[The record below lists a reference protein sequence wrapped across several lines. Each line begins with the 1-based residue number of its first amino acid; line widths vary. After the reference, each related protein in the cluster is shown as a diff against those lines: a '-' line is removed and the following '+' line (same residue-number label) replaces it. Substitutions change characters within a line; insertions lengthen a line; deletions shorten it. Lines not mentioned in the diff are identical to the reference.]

1 MALENN
7 RSESVDILNRKT
19 GDLVTQYSGPGD
31 RVVNITQSSVVRIN
45 ASPESVNYYQRQGD
59 DLIVHMRDGSTVRYQ
74 NFFHLDAEG
83 LHSELIFEDQ
93 YGTHHAVFPFATE
106 AGPAAAEAVVPVMAD
121 TSLGTLI
128 GGEGLSTAAI
138 LGGLAAVA
146 GIAGV
151 AIAAS
156 GGGGGG
162 GGGSD
167 NDNGNGG
174 GNGNGDGDGGSGGGE
189 DGGTGGGDGTNP
201 GGGDD
206 GTNPGGDDDGTNP
219 GGGDDGTNPG
229 SGDDGTNPGGGDDGT
244 NPGGETP
251 APSTLIVAP
260 LAEDNVINLI
270 ESTTDQILSGST
282 DASNA
287 GRTITVT
294 LGINSWNAVIA
305 ADGSW
310 TVIIPGG
317 VLQALPQGEINLNVS
332 FVDSNGNTVAEDI
345 ALTVDTIPPELELAE
360 FSPGNVL
367 DQAQI
372 DSGKLISG
380 FSSPEDAGQTVTIM
394 LGNNQ
399 FQAIIAEDG
408 SWSALIPS
416 EILQTLQEEQVYT
429 LEISVTDLAGNT
441 ATAEQSFIVNTTDP
455 IIQLDPF
462 TGDNQINGAE
472 IALNQIL
479 TGWTANI
486 EPGQLVAVTLG
497 AHAYFTR
504 VAGDGSFQVTVPAG
518 DLQALAPPVETI
530 IVQCQNNDGTLL
542 AQTTETLVIDLSQD
556 AIAIAI
562 LSTDDYL
569 NAAESTQPLE
579 VRGVTTVTGP
589 GVAVTVNFN
598 GKDYAALVDGAGN
611 WSAVIPPED
620 LALLPDGVT
629 PVTATVTY
637 GIESASDARDLN
649 VAVNYLPKP
658 TLETPFGDGFLNAQE
673 ITTNQTLS
681 GSTGITGTGQQVTVQ
696 LGDKSYIAI
705 VDVDG
710 RWSLEVP
717 AADLQSLREGTVSL
731 NVNAIDAA
739 GNSATLA
746 SNAIV
751 DVTPPILSLLPF
763 SGDGKLSAAELSAA
777 QTLSGITTPEQNGRE
792 VVVDINN
799 QRFTTTVNSDG
810 TWSVALPAGSLSS
823 LIAGNTNYTVTLTDS
838 AGNSQQA
845 IGTVAVKTAQ
855 PLLSVDP
862 FTANN
867 ALSAAEVKTDQWL
880 TGSTD
885 NVEAGSKIVVV
896 LGNQEFTTQVD
907 ADGNWRIQMTA
918 ADLQKLADG
927 TNTLQVS
934 VTDAFGQSAS
944 QQHSFVVDKSLSAV
958 AISIIADDDY
968 LNQAEST
975 EDLVVRGTS
984 AGLPAG
990 TPIEVSFGG
999 TLFNTTIAPDGS
1011 WSITVGAEVLA
1022 DLSDGELTITATA
1035 TSPDNIPVSDTHQL
1049 NVLVENLPLPT
1060 LDAPFGDGI
1069 LNLAERGQSH
1079 EITGSTGITG
1089 GGQQVEITLNG
1100 NTYRGQVAADGTW
1113 SVSLPAGALTGLT
1126 DAASPVALVVTVTD
1140 AAGNVV
1146 PINES
1151 FTVDVTPPTVT
1162 VLPFTGDDILNV
1174 AEAGVQQTLSGFA
1187 PGAEGGQPVTIV
1199 INGVTYQTIT
1209 GSLGGW
1215 ELPIPAQDLQALP
1228 SGPIAVT
1235 VTATDGA
1242 GNATTITH
1250 LITVDTDPQQQ
1261 PRVVIDPVTTNNI
1274 LDAGEVL
1281 ADVTITG
1288 YTLNVEAG
1296 REVTVTINGESWTG
1310 FVDAAG
1316 RWSVAVPQ
1324 AAIGAL
1330 ADGEQTLT
1338 VTVTD
1343 AAGNAASADR
1353 TFTVNLDTSSLTLD
1367 PITGDNILGVADLAD
1382 GFTITGNSVNLTEG
1396 TVLTVTLNGKQYPA
1410 TVTAGGTWS
1419 ALVPQADAAALAD
1432 GTATLTVSGIDAD
1445 GNPIS
1450 TAHSFNVLTHQTPEP
1465 TLNTP
1470 FTDGIVSGSELSGG
1484 ALSGTTGVNG
1494 AGQTVTVTLGTATLT
1509 ATVDANGNWSVAVPG
1524 TALADLAEGPNAL
1537 VVTATDA
1544 AGNSNTLESSLQ
1556 VDTTPPTLTIAP
1568 IAGDNIVNIAEAKQ
1582 EIVIS
1587 GTAGPFDPERAQY
1600 VIVDLN
1606 GQKYSALIQ
1615 EGNIWSATI
1624 PANALSNL
1632 PDGPV
1637 TVTVTASDAVGNSTT
1652 ETATLTLNTD
1662 PLSAPTLTLDPV
1674 SGDDYINATE
1684 AQDLVTLSGT
1694 TTFVETGR
1702 EVVLTLNGVEYRAP
1716 VLADGSWTV
1725 DVLATDL
1732 ALVADGPQVITA
1744 TVTDTAGNPA
1754 STTRTVNFIA
1764 SPDNQPSLT
1773 VDVVAGDDVIN
1784 AQEQDLPLI
1793 VTGGSRNLPQGTLVN
1808 ITLGDGNYTATIGPD
1823 GKWQAT
1829 IQPAD
1834 LQALADQGYNL
1845 VVTALDPALNEATI
1859 SYPITVDTSGPDVI
1873 INETGFYLDGRLNLA
1888 EAGADQL
1895 LTGTTAAG
1903 STVSLTLNGNTITTQ
1918 AGIDGSWQ
1926 LTLPSQDLKALDQ
1939 GPNALE
1945 VVVTDPQG
1953 NETREPLP
1961 LDVGTVLPTL
1971 TLNAVF
1977 DDNLVNID
1985 EADAGGEITGT
1996 ATGLADGTEV
2006 AIYLGETQLGTGI
2019 VTGGVWSVTIDTGE
2033 FNNFASG
2040 QYVLTAEAVDA
2051 YGNPASTSANIEL
2064 LLTELQAT
2072 LPDELFTDGYLNQA
2086 EASVGQTL
2094 TGTTGISGSGQSV
2107 VVNIEG
2113 LAPIAGTVDDQGNW
2127 TVQLPADLLQNLVD
2141 GAYDVTVTVTDK
2153 AGNTNTS
2160 PVETFEV
2167 RTDALPVPT
2176 LTPPFTDGTL
2186 NSDEADAGGALGG
2199 TTGLAA
2205 EDIAQVTVSINNG
2218 PAQIATVNP
2227 DGSWTLPLTPEQ
2239 LNALPDGTLPVTVVV
2254 TDVAG
2259 NTSPGNSSFGVVIN
2273 TVPVAT
2279 FMTPFGDGV
2288 LNYAETQTP
2297 QVIRGSTGVTGA
2309 GQTVTLTFNGEDYL
2323 GTVNERGEWSV
2334 TLPTTAFA
2342 GLATGTT
2349 PTMTVEVTD
2358 AALNSDT
2365 ADLTYQV
2372 QTALPTPAITSLFG
2386 DDDFLNIAEAA
2397 GPLTLTGTTGVTG
2410 PNQYVTVTIDVDGA
2424 RYVATVTPEGTWSVP
2439 LPAGA
2444 LQSLENGPH
2453 SITVI
2458 AQDQYGNQTP
2468 LDVPFTAALTPPTVT
2483 INTPIF
2489 TDGYVN
2495 VAESDGTTQL
2505 SGALTTGV
2513 PEDTTVIV
2521 TIGGVPFTA
2530 DVSGNSWTLN
2540 LGPNSLDG
2548 VPNGPQSVVVT
2559 ITDGADNTGSTTV
2572 PVNIAIVPPTITVAL
2587 PFEDGALSFAESQ
2600 QIQTISGTTTNVEA
2614 GQTVTVT
2621 LGNQQYTTTVQ
2632 PGGGWSLQLTPQQMA
2647 LLTQG
2652 DTTITAAVSD
2662 RAQNPATSEPIDVA
2676 INTQP
2681 PEYSVTINPP
2691 GTDGYLNAS
2700 ELSGE
2705 TVAISGRTTGF
2716 AAGQEVTIT
2725 VNGVEVGN
2733 AVIDANGDWTLDVP
2747 SAVFAAQ
2754 TDYTV
2759 IGTTVAEPVTTGNTS
2774 VIVDTTPPTI
2784 TINAISG
2791 DDVISASESNQPLII
2806 TGTAVGEQGRTVTV
2820 TLNGQTLYS
2829 TVDSAGNWSV
2839 TLTPAQVAAL
2849 PNGTLDVTASMTDVA
2864 GNPDS
2869 EVRPITVDKDA
2880 PLLVVDTLGVPAL
2893 LTTATAIPGVL
2904 LGGQGDPGETVTVR
2918 VGPLIAEALVGPDGR
2933 WTINS
2938 TDLDL
2943 TTLFDGAQVISIT
2956 STDAAGNTSTNNVAL
2971 NVALNRGLGVLVED
2985 LIGGDGI
2992 LNVAE
2997 SLLTQTLTG
3006 TITGDYRGATVE
3018 ATLIGTDITLP
3029 VVAVGPDGR
3038 FAIDFPPELWSQIL
3052 TDTVSLQ
3059 LNVTDANGNTTNE
3072 IIDVRLALSDLPVI
3086 GDVIAAGD
3094 NIINVLDSTTDQL
3107 VTGTLSTVENVAG
3120 VAVTLAGNTYQAV
3133 LNGTQ
3138 WAVTL
3143 PQAVLA
3149 ALPDGTAALQVAVSD
3164 TFGNVVSDTISLTVA
3179 LRNLPTLA
3187 LDPLFGDGTLS
3198 IPDLLSGLVSGT
3210 ATGLAGQ
3217 TLNISI
3223 GNAPLLTTTVG
3234 ADGRWSV
3241 ALTPEVRDI
3250 LQTVGSGTVPVS
3262 ITATDQNGNVAD
3274 VENTLRLDLLQPV
3287 LNTLTTFGDGLL
3299 NAVDALATQT
3309 ITGVVGNAPA
3319 GSSVSVDIGGRT
3331 FAGVVASNGAFTINV
3346 GPAQLAL
3353 LSDGVFTPT
3362 VTITTP
3368 NGNTSQ
3374 VPGTSPIT
3382 IGLTNLPTVVVDTV
3396 FGDGLLNALET
3407 GVAQTI
3413 SGTVGNLASGTV
3425 LVRIGNAA
3433 PLEATINN
3441 GVWSV
3446 QVQPDVLRLL
3456 PDGALNVTATVQD
3469 AAGNV
3474 ATGNKVLNSI
3484 INAVPTL
3491 TVNTPF
3497 GDGNLS
3503 LTDLLTNQIL
3513 SGSSTNLAAGTQVT
3527 VNVGPL
3533 ALSTTIAA
3541 DGSWQLSLP
3550 GTVLQGL
3557 QDGSQLISVTAQDAV
3572 GNLAQGTQNLLV
3584 SIAALPSIILDP
3596 LFGDGGLNATDIL
3609 SAKVITGS
3617 SSNAIGAQVNLTL
3630 GSKTYQTTVG
3640 ADGRWSIPVSQTDL
3654 GQLLDGTLTVNA
3666 SLTNAAGNSANT
3678 SGLLNVVTSLL
3689 PTISLTSLFG
3699 NDNYLNV
3706 SEASSGQ
3713 ILSGRIT
3720 GSGSG
3725 ASVVVTLGNTPY
3737 NATVNPDGTWS
3748 LALSSNVLS
3757 GLANGALKVGVAVTD
3772 SVGNV
3777 NRTSTDVTVKLTT
3790 PELTFNA
3797 LQSLNLLTLLSK
3809 GLTLNGGSRN
3819 LGPGAV
3825 VHLSLLNNT
3834 VTTTAITDANGNW
3847 SANLGLGLNILQLL
3861 SLSSVLTI
3869 YSTDVAGNTG
3879 YLNVG
3884 LGGNIIS
3891 TEPPAGFTVTQAD
3904 AETFSL
3910 LAATAEVQQEP
3921 AETQEQQTATS
3932 MQDDAARFA
3941 EPQTTT
3947 DSELSS
3953 FTIGGVSIDLADG
3966 TYQSGETL
3974 QGSEGNDT
3982 IHLSTL
3988 GFTSID
3994 AGAGTDT
4001 LMLDGINMTLDLTAL
4016 TGKLHNIE
4024 IFDLGQSGTNAITLD
4039 LNEALTITDKP
4050 EDDLLIKGS
4059 NGDQV
4064 NLVKGQGD
4072 IWQVSGQREVDGVQ
4086 FDVYHNSSQTN
4097 TLGDVLVQHGLHV
4110 NVV

>member
-45 ASPESVNYYQRQGD
+45 ASPESVNFYERQGD

-74 NFFHLDAEG
+74 NFFHLDADG

-106 AGPAAAEAVVPVMAD
+106 AGPAAAEAIVPVMAD
-121 TSLGTLI
+121 TSLGALI

-138 LGGLAAVA
+138 LGGLAAVG

-162 GGGSD
+162 GGND
-167 NDNGNGG
+167 NDSGNGNGG
-174 GNGNGDGDGGSGGGE
+174 GDGEGGNGGGDGGTGGGDNGNGGE
-189 DGGTGGGDGTNP
+189 DGGTGGGDN
-201 GGGDD
+201 GGGD
-206 GTNPGGDDDGTNP
+206 NGGDDDGT
-219 GGGDDGTNPG
+219 G
-229 SGDDGTNPGGGDDGT
+229 GT
-244 NPGGETP
+244 NPGGENPT
-251 APSTLIVAP
+251 PSTLNIAP
-260 LAEDNVINLI
+260 FTEDNVINLT
-270 ESTTDQILSGST
+270 ESNSDQILSGTT

-294 LGINSWNAVIA
+294 LGNNSWNAVIA

-310 TVIIPGG
+310 AVTIPGA
-317 VLQALPQGEINLNVS
+317 VLQALPQGDANLNVS
-332 FVDSNGNTVAEDI
+332 FVDSNGNPISEDI
-345 ALTVDTIPPELELAE
+345 PLTVDTIPPELGLAE

-367 DQAQI
+367 DQALI

-380 FSSPEDAGQTVTIM
+380 FSSPEDAGQTVTIT
-394 LGNNQ
+394 LGENQ
-399 FQAIIAEDG
+399 FEAIIAEDG

-416 EILQTLQEEQVYT
+416 EVLQTLQEEQVYT
-429 LEISVTDLAGNT
+429 LEISVTDRAGNT
-441 ATAEQSFIVNTTDP
+441 ATAEQSFIVNTTQP
-455 IIQLDPF
+455 VIQLEPF
-462 TGDNQINGAE
+462 AGDNQLNGAE
-472 IALNQIL
+472 LALSQVL

-486 EPGQLVAVTLG
+486 DPGQIVRVTLG
-497 AHAYFTR
+497 ANSYFTR
-504 VAGDGSFQVTVPAG
+504 VAGDGSFQLTVPAG
-518 DLQALAPPVETI
+518 DLQALVPPAETI
-530 IVQCQNNDGTLL
+530 TVQCQNNDGTPL
-542 AQTTETLVIDLSQD
+542 AQTTETLVIDPSQD

-620 LALLPDGVT
+620 LASLPDGVN

-637 GIESASDARDLN
+637 GTESASDARDLN
-649 VAVNYLPKP
+649 VMVNFLPKP
-658 TLETPFGDGFLNAQE
+658 TLDAPFGDGYLNAQE
-673 ITTNQTLS
+673 ITANQTLS

-696 LGDKSYIAI
+696 LGDKSYNAI

-710 RWSLEVP
+710 RWSLTVP
-717 AADLQSLREGTVSL
+717 TADLQSLREGTVTL

-739 GNSATLA
+739 GNSVTLA
-746 SNAIV
+746 GNAIV
-751 DVTPPILSLLPF
+751 DVTPPILSLLPL

-777 QTLSGITTPEQNGRE
+777 QTLSGVTTPEQNGRE
-792 VVVDINN
+792 VVVEINN

-810 TWSVALPAGSLSS
+810 TWRVALPAGSLSS
-823 LIAGNTNYTVTLTDS
+823 LLAGDNNYTVTLTDS

-845 IGTVAVKTAQ
+845 IGTVSVKTAQ

-867 ALSAAEVKTDQWL
+867 ALNAAEVKTDQWL
-880 TGSTD
+880 TGSTN

-934 VTDAFGQSAS
+934 VTDAYGQPAT

-968 LNQAEST
+968 LNQAESA

-984 AGLPAG
+984 SGLPAG
-990 TPIEVSFGG
+990 TTINVDFGG
-999 TLFNTTIAPDGS
+999 LVIPTQVNADGTWSVTITAGQLTD
-1011 WSITVGAEVLA
+1011 V
-1022 DLSDGELTITATA
+1022 SDGPLTITATA
-1035 TSPDNIPVSDTHQL
+1035 TAPDNSTVTDTHLL
-1049 NVLVENLPLPT
+1049 NVVVDNLPQPT
-1060 LDAPFGDGI
+1060 LDLPFGDGI

-1079 EITGSTGITG
+1079 QITGNTGISG
-1089 GGQQVEITLNG
+1089 GGQQVTVTLDG
-1100 NTYRGQVAADGTW
+1100 NTYRGQVAADGSW
-1113 SVSLPAGALTGLT
+1113 SVSLPAGALTDLT
-1126 DAASPVALVVTVTD
+1126 EADSPVALVVTVTD
-1140 AAGNVV
+1140 VAGNVV

-1151 FTVDVTPPTVT
+1151 FTVDVTPPTIN
-1162 VLPFTGDDILNV
+1162 VLPFAGDDILNV
-1174 AEAGVQQTLSGFA
+1174 TEAGVTQTLSGTA
-1187 PGAEGGQPVTIV
+1187 PGAENGQTVTVV
-1199 INGVTYQTIT
+1199 INGVTYQTTT

-1228 SGPIAVT
+1228 NGPVAIT
-1235 VTATDGA
+1235 ITATDSA

-1261 PRVVIDPVTTNNI
+1261 PRVVIDPVTANNI
-1274 LDAGEVL
+1274 IDAGEVL

-1296 REVTVTINGESWTG
+1296 REVTVTLNDGSWTG
-1310 FVDAAG
+1310 LVDAAG
-1316 RWSVAVPQ
+1316 RWSVTVPQ
-1324 AAIGAL
+1324 AAIDAL
-1330 ADGEQTLT
+1330 ADGEQTVT

-1343 AAGNAASADR
+1343 AAGNAAGADR
-1353 TFTVNLDTSSLTLD
+1353 AFTVNLDTSSLTLD

-1382 GFTITGNSVNLTEG
+1382 GFTITGNSVNIAEG

-1410 TVTAGGTWS
+1410 TVAAGGIWS
-1419 ALVPQADAAALAD
+1419 AQVSQADAAALAD
-1432 GTATLTVSGIDAD
+1432 GAATLTVSGIDAD

-1450 TAHSFNVLTHQTPEP
+1450 TSHSFNVLTHQTPEP

-1470 FTDGIVSGSELSGG
+1470 FTDGIVSASELSGG
-1484 ALSGTTGVNG
+1484 TLSGTTGVNG
-1494 AGQTVTVTLGTATLT
+1494 AGQTVTVTLGAATLT

-1524 TALADLAEGPNAL
+1524 SALADLAEGPNAL

-1544 AGNSNTLESSLQ
+1544 AGNSNALESSLD
-1556 VDTTPPTLTIAP
+1556 VDTTPPTLTIGA

-1582 EIVIS
+1582 EIIIS

-1600 VIVDLN
+1600 VIVDVN

-1615 EGNIWSATI
+1615 EGNTWSATI

-1652 ETATLTLNTD
+1652 ESTTLTLNTD
-1662 PLSAPTLTLDPV
+1662 PLSAPTLTLNPI
-1674 SGDDYINATE
+1674 SGDDYVNAIE
-1684 AQDLVTLSGT
+1684 AQGVVQLTGK
-1694 TTFVETGR
+1694 TTFVEPGR
-1702 EVVLTLNGVEYRAP
+1702 EVVLTLNGVEYRA
-1716 VLADGSWTV
+1716 TV
-1725 DVLATDL
+1725 DENGNWSVGVESTDL
-1732 ALVADGPQVITA
+1732 AVIADGPQVISA
-1744 TVTDTAGNPA
+1744 VVTDAAGNPA
-1754 STTRTVNFIA
+1754 SATRSVTFIA
-1764 SPDNQPSLT
+1764 SEASQPSLT

-1784 AQEQDLPLI
+1784 AREQDLPLTI
-1793 VTGGSRNLPQGTLVN
+1793 TGGSRNLPQGTQVD
-1808 ITLGDGNYTATIGPD
+1808 ITLGDGRYTATVGPD
-1823 GKWQAT
+1823 GKWQVT
-1829 IQPAD
+1829 LQPAD
-1834 LQALADQGYNL
+1834 LAALADQGYEL
-1845 VVTALDPALNEATI
+1845 VVTALDPASNEASI
-1859 SYPITVDTSGPDVI
+1859 AYPITVDTSGPDVNI
-1873 INETGFYLDGRLNLA
+1873 DVGGFYADGRLNLA
-1888 EAGADQL
+1888 EANADQL
-1895 LTGTTAAG
+1895 LTGSTAAG
-1903 STVSLTLNGNTITTQ
+1903 STVSLTINGNTLTTQ
-1918 AGIDGSWQ
+1918 ADIDGTWQ
-1926 LTLPSQDLKALDQ
+1926 LTLPSQDLRALDQ
-1939 GPNALE
+1939 GLNNLQLI
-1945 VVVTDPQG
+1945 VTDPQG
-1953 NETREPLP
+1953 NVTLEPLP

-1971 TLNAVF
+1971 ALDAVF
-1977 DDNLVNID
+1977 GDNLISIN
-1985 EADAGGEITGT
+1985 EADTGGEITGT
-1996 ATGLADGTEV
+1996 ATGLADGTAVE
-2006 AIYLGETQLGTGI
+2006 IYLGGTLLGTGA
-2019 VTGGVWSVTIDTGE
+2019 VTDGVWTVAIDTGE
-2033 FNNFASG
+2033 FNNFTSG
-2040 QYVLTAEAVDA
+2040 QYELTVSATDQ
-2051 YGNPASTSANIEL
+2051 YGNPASASANIEL
-2064 LLTELQAT
+2064 LLTEPQAT
-2072 LPDELFTDGYLNQA
+2072 LPEALFADGYLNQL

-2094 TGTTGISGSGQSV
+2094 TGNTGITGSGQNV
-2107 VVNIEG
+2107 VLNIEG
-2113 LAPIAGTVDDQGNW
+2113 QPPITGTVDAQGNW
-2127 TVQLPADLLQNLVD
+2127 TVQLSADVLQNLED

-2153 AGNTNTS
+2153 AGNTATS
-2160 PVETFEV
+2160 PTETVEV
-2167 RTDALPVPT
+2167 RTDALPLPT
-2176 LTPPFTDGTL
+2176 LTPPFIDGTL
-2186 NSDEADAGGALGG
+2186 NGDEADAGGALGG
-2199 TTGLAA
+2199 ATGLAA
-2205 EDIAQVTVSINNG
+2205 ENIGQVTVSINNG
-2218 PAQIATVNP
+2218 PAQVATVNP

-2259 NTSPGNSSFGVVIN
+2259 NTSTGNSSLGVVIN
-2273 TVPVAT
+2273 TVPQAT

-2288 LNYAETQTP
+2288 LNSAETQTP

-2309 GQTVTLTFNGEDYL
+2309 GQTVILTFNGEDYP
-2323 GTVNERGEWSV
+2323 GTVNAQGEWSV
-2334 TLPTTAFA
+2334 TLPTSAFV
-2342 GLATGTT
+2342 GLTTGTT
-2349 PTMTVEVTD
+2349 PTMTVQVTD
-2358 AALNSDT
+2358 AALNTDS

-2372 QTALPTPAITSLFG
+2372 QTALPTPQITSLFG
-2386 DDDFLNIAEAA
+2386 DDDVLNIAEAA

-2410 PNQYVTVTIDVDGA
+2410 PNQYVTVTIDVNGS
-2424 RYVATVTPEGTWSVP
+2424 RYVATVTPEGNWSVP

-2444 LQSLENGPH
+2444 LQSLQNGPH
-2453 SITVI
+2453 TITVI

-2468 LDVPFTAALTPPTVT
+2468 LEVPFTAALTPPTVT
-2483 INTPIF
+2483 ISTPIF
-2489 TDGYVN
+2489 SDGYVN
-2495 VAESDGTTQL
+2495 VAESDGNTQL
-2505 SGALTTGV
+2505 SGSLTTGV
-2513 PEDTTVIV
+2513 PEDTTVTV

-2530 DVSGNSWTLN
+2530 EVSGNTWTLN
-2540 LGPNSLDG
+2540 LGPDSLEG

-2559 ITDGADNTGSTTV
+2559 ITDEAGNTGSATV
-2572 PVNIAIVPPTITVAL
+2572 PVNIAIIPPTITVDL
-2587 PFEDGALSFAESQ
+2587 PFGDGVLDFTESQ
-2600 QIQTISGTTTNVEA
+2600 QLQTISGTTTNVEA

-2621 LGNQQYTTTVQ
+2621 LAGQQYTATVQ
-2632 PGGGWSLQLTPQQMA
+2632 PGGGWSLQLTPQQMT
-2647 LLTQG
+2647 LLTAG
-2652 DTTITAAVSD
+2652 DGTLVATVND
-2662 RAQNPATSEPIDVA
+2662 RAQNPASSDPVDISIAT
-2676 INTQP
+2676 TP

-2705 TVAISGRTTGF
+2705 TVEISGRTTGF

-2725 VNGVEVGN
+2725 VNGVAVGN
-2733 AVIDANGDWTLDVP
+2733 AVIDADGNWTLPVS
-2747 SAVFAAQ
+2747 SAVFATQ
-2754 TDYTV
+2754 TNYTV
-2759 IGTTVAEPVTTGNTS
+2759 IGTTVAEPVTTGTTS
-2774 VIVDTTPPTI
+2774 VIVDTTPPEVV
-2784 TINAISG
+2784 INPVSD

-2839 TLTPAQVAAL
+2839 TLSPAQVAAL
-2849 PNGTLDVTASMTDVA
+2849 PNGTLNVTASMTDAA

-2869 EVRPITVDKDA
+2869 EVRSITVDKDA
-2880 PLLVVDTLGVPAL
+2880 PLLEVDALGVPAL
-2893 LTTATAIPGVL
+2893 LTTATVLPGVL
-2904 LGGQGDPGETVTVR
+2904 LAGQGDPGETVTVR
-2918 VGPLIAEALVGPDGR
+2918 VEVLEVNALVGPDGR

-2938 TDLDL
+2938 ADLDL
-2943 TTLFDGAQVISIT
+2943 TSLSDGAQVISIT

-3052 TDTVSLQ
+3052 SDTVSLQ

-3072 IIDVRLALSDLPVI
+3072 IVDVRLALTDLPVI

-3143 PQAVLA
+3143 PQEVLA
-3149 ALPDGTAALQVAVSD
+3149 ALPDGTAALQVAVTD
-3164 TFGNVVSDTISLTVA
+3164 TFGNVVSDTINLTVA

-3223 GNAPLLTTTVG
+3223 GDAPLLTTTVG
-3234 ADGRWSV
+3234 ENGRWSV

-3262 ITATDQNGNVAD
+3262 VTATDQNGNVAAA
-3274 VENTLRLDLLQPV
+3274 ENTLRLDLLQPV
-3287 LNTLTTFGDGLL
+3287 LDGLTMFGDGLL

-3331 FAGVVASNGAFTINV
+3331 FAGVVASNGAFTITV

-3374 VPGTSPIT
+3374 VPGSSPVT

-3396 FGDGLLNALET
+3396 FGDGFLNAVET

-3413 SGTVGNLASGTV
+3413 SGTVANLASGTV

-3456 PDGALNVTATVQD
+3456 PDGALNVSATVQD

-3474 ATGNKVLNSI
+3474 ATGNNVLNSI

-3491 TVNTPF
+3491 AVNTPF
-3497 GDGNLS
+3497 GDGSLS

-3513 SGSSTNLAAGTQVT
+3513 SGSSTNLAAGTQIS
-3527 VNVGPL
+3527 VNIGPL
-3533 ALSTTIAA
+3533 ALRTTVAA

-3550 GTVLQGL
+3550 GSVLQGL
-3557 QDGSQLISVTAQDAV
+3557 QDGTQLISVTAQDPA
-3572 GNLAQGTQNLLV
+3572 GNVAQGTQNLLV

-3596 LFGDGGLNATDIL
+3596 LFGDGGLNAADIL

-3617 SSNAIGAQVNLTL
+3617 STNAVGAQVNLLL
-3630 GSKTYQTTVG
+3630 GGKTYQTTVG
-3640 ADGRWSIPVSQTDL
+3640 ADGKWSIPVSQTDL

-3678 SGLLNVVTSLL
+3678 SALLNVVTHLL

-3699 NDNYLNV
+3699 NDSYLNV
-3706 SEASSGQ
+3706 SEANAGQ
-3713 ILSGRIT
+3713 VLSGRLT
-3720 GSGSG
+3720 GAGAG

-3748 LALSSNVLS
+3748 LALSRNILS
-3757 GLANGALKVGVAVTD
+3757 GLTNGALKVGVAVTD
-3772 SVGNV
+3772 NVGNV
-3777 NRTSTDVTVKLTT
+3777 TRTSTDVTVKLTT

-3809 GLTLNGGSRN
+3809 GLTLSGGSRN
-3819 LGPGAV
+3819 LGAGAV

-3891 TEPPAGFTVTQAD
+3891 TEPPAGVTVTQAD

-3910 LAATAEVQQEP
+3910 LAATADVQQEP
-3921 AETQEQQTATS
+3921 TATQEEQTTTLAR
-3932 MQDDAARFA
+3932 DDAAGFA

-3947 DSELSS
+3947 ESELSS

-3988 GFTSID
+3988 GFTAID

-4001 LMLDGINMTLDLTAL
+4001 LVLDGINMTLDLTAL
-4016 TGKLHNIE
+4016 AGKLHNIE

>member
-1 MALENN
+1 MNL
-7 RSESVDILNRKT
+7 
-19 GDLVTQYSGPGD
+19 
-31 RVVNITQSSVVRIN
+31 
-45 ASPESVNYYQRQGD
+45 
-59 DLIVHMRDGSTVRYQ
+59 
-74 NFFHLDAEG
+74 
-83 LHSELIFEDQ
+83 
-93 YGTHHAVFPFATE
+93 
-106 AGPAAAEAVVPVMAD
+106 AD
-121 TSLGTLI
+121 S
-128 GGEGLSTAAI
+128 
-138 LGGLAAVA
+138 
-146 GIAGV
+146 
-151 AIAAS
+151 
-156 GGGGGG
+156 
-162 GGGSD
+162 
-167 NDNGNGG
+167 N
-174 GNGNGDGDGGSGGGE
+174 
-189 DGGTGGGDGTNP
+189 
-201 GGGDD
+201 
-206 GTNPGGDDDGTNP
+206 
-219 GGGDDGTNPG
+219 
-229 SGDDGTNPGGGDDGT
+229 
-244 NPGGETP
+244 
-251 APSTLIVAP
+251 
-260 LAEDNVINLI
+260 
-270 ESTTDQILSGST
+270 TDQILSGTT

-287 GRTITVT
+287 GRTLTVT
-294 LGINSWNAVIA
+294 LGNNSWNTVIA
-305 ADGSW
+305 ADGTW
-310 TVIIPGG
+310 TVTIPGA
-317 VLQALPQGEINLNVS
+317 VLQALPQGDANLNVS
-332 FVDSNGNTVAEDI
+332 FVDSNGNPISEDI
-345 ALTVDTIPPELELAE
+345 TLTVDTIPPELDLAE

-367 DQAQI
+367 DQAQV

-380 FSSPEDAGQTVTIM
+380 FSSPEDAGQTVTIT
-394 LGNNQ
+394 LGENQ
-399 FQAIIAEDG
+399 FEAIVAEDG

-416 EILQTLQEEQVYT
+416 EVLQTLQEDQVYT

-441 ATAEQSFIVNTTDP
+441 ATAEQSFIVNTTQP
-455 IIQLDPF
+455 IIQLEPI

-472 IALNQIL
+472 LALNQVV

-486 EPGQLVAVTLG
+486 DAGQLVVVTLG
-497 AHAYFTR
+497 THAYYTR

-518 DLQALAPPVETI
+518 DLQALTPPAETI
-530 IVQCQNNDGTLL
+530 TVQCQNNDGTPL
-542 AQTTETLVIDLSQD
+542 AQATETLVIDPSQD

-569 NAAESTQPLE
+569 SAAESTQPLE

-589 GVAVTVNFN
+589 DVAVTVNFN

-620 LALLPDGVT
+620 LASLPDGVT

-637 GIESASDARDLN
+637 GIGSASDSRDLN
-649 VAVNYLPKP
+649 VIMNYLPKP
-658 TLETPFGDGFLNAQE
+658 TLDLPFGDGYLNAQE
-673 ITTNQTLS
+673 ITANQTLT
-681 GSTGITGTGQQVTVQ
+681 GSTGVTGTGQQVAVQ
-696 LGDKSYIAI
+696 LGDKSYSAV

-710 RWSLEVP
+710 RWTLEVP
-717 AADLQSLREGTVSL
+717 AADLQNLREGTVSL

-739 GNSATLA
+739 GNSVTLA
-746 SNAIV
+746 GNAIV
-751 DVTPPILSLLPF
+751 DITPPILSLLPF
-763 SGDGKLSAAELSAA
+763 SGDGKLSGGELSAA
-777 QTLSGITTPEQNGRE
+777 QTLSGVTTPEQNGRE

-810 TWSVALPAGSLSS
+810 TWSVRLPAGSLSS
-823 LIAGNTNYTVTLTDS
+823 LLEGDNNYTVTLTDS

-845 IGTVAVKTAQ
+845 TGVVSVKTAQ

-880 TGSTD
+880 TGSTE

-927 TNTLQVS
+927 TNTLQVA
-934 VTDAFGQSAS
+934 VTDAYGQPAT
-944 QQHSFVVDKSLSAV
+944 QQHSFVVDKNLSAV

-975 EDLVVRGTS
+975 EELVVRGTS

-990 TPIEVSFGG
+990 TAIEVNFGG
-999 TLFNTTIAPDGS
+999 TLFDTTIGPDGT
-1011 WSITVGAEVLA
+1011 WSVTVGPEVLTELA
-1022 DLSDGELTITATA
+1022 DGELTITATA
-1035 TSPDNIPVSDTHQL
+1035 TSPDNTPVSDSHLL
-1049 NVLVENLPLPT
+1049 NVMIENLPDPS
-1060 LDAPFGDGI
+1060 LDAPFIDGV

-1079 EITGSTGITG
+1079 EITGSTGIAG

-1100 NTYRGQVAADGTW
+1100 NTYRGQVAADGSW

-1126 DAASPVALVVTVTD
+1126 EADSPVAMVVTVTD

-1146 PINES
+1146 PIGES

-1174 AEAGVQQTLSGFA
+1174 AEASVQQLLSGTA
-1187 PGAEGGQPVTIV
+1187 PGAEGGQPVTV
-1199 INGVTYQTIT
+1199 AINGVTYQTVIGT
-1209 GSLGGW
+1209 GGGW
-1215 ELPIPAQDLQALP
+1215 ELPIPTETLQALP
-1228 SGPIAVT
+1228 SGPVAITVT
-1235 VTATDGA
+1235 VTDSA
-1242 GNATTITH
+1242 GNPTTINH
-1250 LITVDTDPQQQ
+1250 VITVDTDPQQQ
-1261 PRVVIDPVTTNNI
+1261 PQVVIDPVTNNNI
-1274 LDAGEVL
+1274 IDAGEVR

-1296 REVTVTINGESWTG
+1296 REVTVTINGDSWTG

-1316 RWSVAVPQ
+1316 RWSVTVPQ
-1324 AAIGAL
+1324 VAIGAL

-1343 AAGNAASADR
+1343 AAGNEASQDR
-1353 TFTVNLDTSSLTLD
+1353 TFTINLDTSSLTLD

-1382 GFTITGNSVNLTEG
+1382 GFEIAGRSVNIAEG

-1410 TVTAGGTWS
+1410 TVAVGGTWS
-1419 ALVPQADAAALAD
+1419 ALIPQADAAALAD
-1432 GTATLTVSGIDAD
+1432 GTATLTVSGMDTD

-1450 TAHSFNVLTHQTPEP
+1450 TSHSFNVLTHQTPEP

-1470 FTDGIVSGSELSGG
+1470 FTDGIVSGSELGG
-1484 ALSGTTGVNG
+1484 GSLSGTTGVSG
-1494 AGQTVTVTLGTATLT
+1494 AGQTVTVTLGTAILT
-1509 ATVDANGNWSVAVPG
+1509 ATVDANGNWSVAVPD

-1544 AGNSNTLESSLQ
+1544 AGNSNTLESSLE
-1556 VDTTPPTLTIAP
+1556 VDTTPPTLTIGP
-1568 IAGDNIVNIAEAKQ
+1568 IAGDNSVNIAEAKQ
-1582 EIVIS
+1582 EIIIS

-1615 EGNIWSATI
+1615 EGNIWSVTL

-1637 TVTVTASDAVGNSTT
+1637 TVTVTASDPVGNSATD
-1652 ETATLTLNTD
+1652 TATLTLNTD

-1674 SGDDYINATE
+1674 SGDDYINANE
-1684 AQDLVTLSGT
+1684 AQERVTLSGT
-1694 TTFVETGR
+1694 TTFVEEGR
-1702 EVVLTLNGVEYRAP
+1702 EVVLTLNGVEYRTT

-1725 DVLATDL
+1725 DVPADDL
-1732 ALVADGPQVITA
+1732 ARVADGPQAIAV
-1744 TVTDTAGNPA
+1744 TVTDAAGNPA

-1764 SPDNQPSLT
+1764 SPENQPSLT

-1784 AQEQDLPLI
+1784 AREQDLPLTL
-1793 VTGGSRNLPQGTLVN
+1793 TGGSRNLPQGTLVN
-1808 ITLGDGNYTATIGPD
+1808 ITLGDGNYTATIGQD
-1823 GKWQAT
+1823 GKWQVT
-1829 IQPAD
+1829 LQPAD
-1834 LQALADQGYNL
+1834 LQALADRGYNL
-1845 VVTALDPALNEATI
+1845 VVTAFDPALNEAAI
-1859 SYPITVDTSGPDVI
+1859 SYPITVDTTGPDVI
-1873 INETGFYLDGRLNLA
+1873 INETGFYADGRLNLA
-1888 EAGADQL
+1888 EAGVDQL
-1895 LTGTTAAG
+1895 LTGTTTAG
-1903 STVSLTLNGNTITTQ
+1903 STVSLTLNGNTLTTQ
-1918 AGIDGSWQ
+1918 AGIDGNWQ

-1939 GPNALE
+1939 GVNDLQ

-1953 NETREPLP
+1953 NETRESLP
-1961 LDVGTVLPTL
+1961 LEVGTVLPTL
-1971 TLNAVF
+1971 TLDAVF
-1977 DDNLVNID
+1977 TNNLIGII
-1985 EADAGGEITGT
+1985 EAAEGGDITGT
-1996 ATGLADGTEV
+1996 STGFDNGAQVG
-2006 AIYLGETQLGTGI
+2006 IYLGDTLLGNAT
-2019 VTGGVWSVTIDTGE
+2019 VTDGVWTLPIDADQLNA
-2033 FNNFASG
+2033 FVSG
-2040 QYVLTAEAVDA
+2040 QYLLSARGTDA
-2051 YGNPASTSANIEL
+2051 FGNQASTSVNVEL
-2064 LLTELQAT
+2064 LLDAPQAELPLA
-2072 LPDELFTDGYLNQA
+2072 LFGDDLYLNQA
-2086 EASVGQTL
+2086 EAGVAQIISGNTGL
-2094 TGTTGISGSGQSV
+2094 TGSGQTV
-2107 VVNIEG
+2107 VVTIG
-2113 LAPIAGTVDDQGNW
+2113 DLDPIQGVVDDRGNW
-2127 TVQLPADLLQNLVD
+2127 TVQLPPELLQNLEN
-2141 GAYDVTVTVTDK
+2141 GSYPLTVTLTDK
-2153 AGNTNTS
+2153 ADNASSVTQN
-2160 PVETFEV
+2160 FDV
-2167 RTDALPVPT
+2167 RTDSLPVPT

-2199 TTGLAA
+2199 DTGLAA
-2205 EDIAQVTVSINNG
+2205 EEIALVTVSINNG
-2218 PAQIATVNP
+2218 PAQIAMVNP

-2273 TVPVAT
+2273 TLPVAT

-2297 QVIRGSTGVTGA
+2297 QVIRGSTGVTGP
-2309 GQTVTLTFNGEDYL
+2309 GQTVTLTFNGDNFT
-2323 GTVNERGEWSV
+2323 GTVNARGEWNV
-2334 TLPTTAFA
+2334 TLPTRAFT
-2342 GLATGTT
+2342 GLAAGDT
-2349 PTMTVEVTD
+2349 PIMTVLVTD
-2358 AALNSDT
+2358 AALNTST
-2365 ADLTYQV
+2365 ETIGYQV
-2372 QTALPTPAITSLFG
+2372 QTALPTPQITSLFG

-2397 GPLTLTGTTGVTG
+2397 GPLTLSGTTGVTG
-2410 PNQYVTVTIDVDGA
+2410 PNQYVTVTIDVNGT
-2424 RYVATVTPEGTWSVP
+2424 RYVANVTPEGAWSVP

-2444 LQSLENGPH
+2444 LQSLANGPH

-2458 AQDQYGNQTP
+2458 AEDQYGNQAP
-2468 LDVPFTAALTPPTVT
+2468 LEVPFTAALTPPTVA

-2489 TDGYVN
+2489 GDGYVN
-2495 VAESDGTTQL
+2495 VAESDGNTQL
-2505 SGALTTGV
+2505 SGSLTTGV

-2530 DVSGNSWTLN
+2530 DVSGNTWTLN
-2540 LGPNSLDG
+2540 LGPDSLDG

-2559 ITDGADNTGSTTV
+2559 ITDGADNTSSATV
-2572 PVNIAIVPPTITVAL
+2572 PVNIAIIPPTITVEL
-2587 PFEDGALSFAESQ
+2587 PFGEGELSFAESQ
-2600 QIQTISGTTTNVEA
+2600 QLQTLRGTTTNVEA

-2621 LGNQQYTTTVQ
+2621 LGDQQYTTTVQ

-2647 LLTQG
+2647 LLTTG
-2652 DTTITAAVSD
+2652 VTTIAAAVSD
-2662 RAQNPATSEPIDVA
+2662 RAQNPAASDPIEIT

-2681 PEYSVTINPP
+2681 PEYSVTLNPP

-2705 TVAISGRTTGF
+2705 TIAISGRTTGF
-2716 AAGQEVTIT
+2716 EAGQEVTVT

-2733 AVIDANGDWTLDVP
+2733 AVIDANGDWTLAVP

-2759 IGTTVAEPVTTGNTS
+2759 IGTTVAEPVTVGNTS
-2774 VIVDTTPPTI
+2774 VIVDTTPPTVI
-2784 TINAISG
+2784 INPISG
-2791 DDVISASESNQPLII
+2791 DDVISASESNQPLTIA
-2806 TGTAVGEQGRTVTV
+2806 GTAVGEQGRTVTV

-2849 PNGTLDVTASMTDVA
+2849 PNGSLDVTASMTDAA
-2864 GNPDS
+2864 GNPDT

-2904 LGGQGDPGETVTVR
+2904 LSGRGDVGETVTVR
-2918 VGPLIAEALVGPDGR
+2918 VGPLVAEALVDADGR

-2938 TDLDL
+2938 ADLDL
-2943 TTLFDGAQVISIT
+2943 TSLFDGAQVISIT

-3006 TITGDYRGATVE
+3006 TISGDYRGATVE
-3018 ATLIGTDITLP
+3018 ATLLGTDITLP
-3029 VVAVGPDGR
+3029 VVSVGPDGR
-3038 FAIDFPPELWSQIL
+3038 FAIDFPPDLWTQIL

-3072 IIDVRLALSDLPVI
+3072 IVDVRLALSDLPVI

-3107 VTGTLSTVENVAG
+3107 VTGTLSTVENVAD
-3120 VAVTLAGNTYQAV
+3120 VVVTLAGQTYRAV

-3143 PQAVLA
+3143 PQDVLA
-3149 ALPDGTAALQVAVSD
+3149 NLPDGTAALHVAVTD
-3164 TFGNVVSDTISLTVA
+3164 IFGNVVSNTTDLTVA
-3179 LRNLPTLA
+3179 LRNLPSLA

-3223 GNAPLLTTTVG
+3223 GDAPLLTTTVG
-3234 ADGRWSV
+3234 EDGRWSV

-3262 ITATDQNGNVAD
+3262 ITATDQNGNVAEVD
-3274 VENTLRLDLLQPV
+3274 NTLRLDLLQPV
-3287 LNTLTTFGDGLL
+3287 LNTLTMFGDGLL

-3309 ITGVVGNAPA
+3309 ISGLVGNAPA
-3319 GSSVSVDIGGRT
+3319 GSSVSVEIGGRT
-3331 FAGVVASNGAFTINV
+3331 FAGVVASDGAFTINV

-3374 VPGTSPIT
+3374 VPGSAPIT
-3382 IGLTNLPTVVVDTV
+3382 IGLANLPTVIVDSV

-3413 SGTVGNLASGTV
+3413 SGTVANLASGTV
-3425 LVRIGNAA
+3425 LVRIGNSA

-3484 INAVPTL
+3484 INGVPTL

-3497 GDGNLS
+3497 GDGSLS

-3513 SGSSTNLAAGTQVT
+3513 SGSSTHLAAGTQVT

-3533 ALSTTIAA
+3533 ALRTTIAA

-3550 GTVLQGL
+3550 GALLQGL
-3557 QDGSQLISVTAQDAV
+3557 QDGSQLISVTAQDVV
-3572 GNLAQGTQNLLV
+3572 GNVAQGTQNLLV

-3596 LFGDGGLNATDIL
+3596 LFGDGGLNASDIL

-3617 SSNAIGAQVNLTL
+3617 STNAIGAQVNLLL
-3630 GSKTYQTTVG
+3630 GGKTYQATVG
-3640 ADGRWSIPVSQTDL
+3640 ADGKWSIPVSQTDL

-3678 SGLLNVVTSLL
+3678 SGLLNIVTHLL
-3689 PTISLTSLFG
+3689 PTLSLTSLFG
-3699 NDNYLNV
+3699 NDSYLNV

-3713 ILSGRIT
+3713 ILTGRIT
-3720 GSGSG
+3720 GAGGG

-3748 LALSSNVLS
+3748 LALSSNILN
-3757 GLANGALKVGVAVTD
+3757 GLTNGALKVGVAVTD
-3772 SVGNV
+3772 IVGNV
-3777 NRTSTDVTVKLTT
+3777 TRTSTDVTVKLTT

-3797 LQSLNLLTLLSK
+3797 LQSLNLLTLLTK

-3819 LGPGAV
+3819 LGAGAV

-3884 LGGNIIS
+3884 LGGNLIS

-3910 LAATAEVQQEP
+3910 LAVTADVQQEP
-3921 AETQEQQTATS
+3921 AATQEQQTATVAR
-3932 MQDDAARFA
+3932 DDAAGFA
-3941 EPQTTT
+3941 EPQTPTE
-3947 DSELSS
+3947 SELNS
-3953 FTIGGVSIDLADG
+3953 FSIGGVSIDLADG

-4024 IFDLGQSGTNAITLD
+4024 IFDLGQSGTNTLTLD

-4072 IWQVSGQREVDGVQ
+4072 IWQVSGQRDVDGVQ
-4086 FDVYHNSSQTN
+4086 FDVYHNSSQSN